1 MLQAAHIRPV
11 SENGSDDP
19 RNGLVLCANHHL
31 AFDANLFAF
40 DPETLDVVYKPSGV
54 IGVDLGITNESL
66 RHLKNKPH
74 PDALMWRHTHWKR
87 HVGLSN

>member
-40 DPETLDVVYKPSGV
+40 DPETLEVVYKPSGV
-54 IGVDLGITNESL
+54 TGVDLGTN
-66 RHLKNKPH
+66 K
-74 PDALMWRHTHWKR
+74 
-87 HVGLSN
+87 